1 MDIGFFLMNKSIV
14 IGTLLYFLSVVV
26 LLFGF
31 YSFLDNHTFSR
42 ENFLIGSTVLLFLSM
57 VFGYIL
63 NTYILTQ
70 KFEIDKN
77 LLHLTQEILH
87 ELNIPI
93 STIQANST
101 LLKRT
106 LKENEKALLRLGR
119 IDASILR
126 LERLYAELVYS
137 IKKEIHPIEKETFN
151 LEELVLERVEFMRLL
166 NRNPFVL
173 DLSFYDIKVDKIGFE
188 KVLDNVLT
196 NAMKYSQKNEPIKII
211 LKNSLLTIID
221 RGIGMDE
228 TELLKIYER
237 YYQLDNKIHGEGIGL
252 ALVKAYCDDEKIKIC
267 IKSKKG
273 EGTEV
278 SFYFKN
284 KNELFI

>member
-1 MDIGFFLMNKSIV
+1 MDIGFFLMNKSIA

-31 YSFLDNHTFSR
+31 YSFLDNRTFSK
-42 ENFLIGSTVLLFLSM
+42 ENFLIGSIILLFLSM

-119 IDASILR
+119 IDASTLR

-137 IKKEIHPIEKETFN
+137 IKKEIHPIEKEIFN
-151 LEELVLERVEFMRLL
+151 LEELVLERVDSMRLL

-173 DLSFYDIKVDKIGFE
+173 DLTLHHIKVDKIGFE
-188 KVLDNVLT
+188 KVLDNVLS

-252 ALVKAYCDDEKIKIC
+252 ALVKAYCDDEKIKIR
-267 IKSKKG
+267 IESKKG

-284 KNELFI
+284 KIELII